1 MYSFKP
7 SSCNLIFAKWFSETS
22 LNEAVNCN
30 TVVFSQAL
38 IYIILNQSSLCS
50 MYQTVTWWITHT
62 HKFLVHHQQ
71 KIKRYLSSEIKNT
84 SYVCENINKPCS
96 RNSYSYLCLLQ
107 VHPEV
112 HHTAQDPS
120 GVPEWSFHHPVLQA
134 PLSWTSDKEWKSL
147 MCAWSYMV
155 RIQPRHALNF

>member
-38 IYIILNQSSLCS
+38 VYIILNQSSLCS
-50 MYQTVTWWITHT
+50 MYQTVTWWITDT

-84 SYVCENINKPCS
+84 SYVCENPAAGT
-96 RNSYSYLCLLQ
+96 
-107 VHPEV
+107 V
-112 HHTAQDPS
+112 TATYVCCKCILRYTTQLRIPVECPS
-120 GVPEWSFHHPVLQA
+120 GLSTTLYSR
-134 PLSWTSDKEWKSL
+134 PLSAGPLTRSGRVWCVPGLTWLGSSQG
-147 MCAWSYMV
+147 M
-155 RIQPRHALNF
+155 H